1 MLKQANTAAKTKIN
15 LQKGK
20 AFFQT
25 LQQSLGK
32 DAFTNQMLESIT
44 VLG

>member
-1 MLKQANTAAKTKIN
+1 MLKQANSAAKTKIN

-20 AFFQT
+20 ALFQT
-25 LQQSLGK
+25 LQESLGK
-32 DAFTNQMLESIT
+32 DAFTDLMLESIT